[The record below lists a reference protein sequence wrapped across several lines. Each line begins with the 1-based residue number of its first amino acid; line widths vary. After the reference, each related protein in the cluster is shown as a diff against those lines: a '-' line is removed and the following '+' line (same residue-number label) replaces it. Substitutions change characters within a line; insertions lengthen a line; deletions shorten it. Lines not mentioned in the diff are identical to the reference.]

1 MISPLADQI
10 VFIDIFDTPAG
21 QCIELCAGNYSKLI
35 PLPRFVFT
43 NYQTKL
49 EAFLRALEIYE
60 AGQP

>member
-1 MISPLADQI
+1 MTNLLDKQDA
-10 VFIDIFDTPAG
+10 FIEIIDTPVG

-43 NYQTKL
+43 NYKTKL